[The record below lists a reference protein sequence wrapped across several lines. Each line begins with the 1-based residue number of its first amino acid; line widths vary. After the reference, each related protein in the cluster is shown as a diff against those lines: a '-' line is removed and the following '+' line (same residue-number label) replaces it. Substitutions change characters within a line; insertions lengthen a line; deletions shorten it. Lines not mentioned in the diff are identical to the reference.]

1 MSFERS
7 NVKVVLITV
16 FIGILVCV
24 GIVIYGTHKKGNSV
38 TYDRDKMLEQ
48 AHKFY
53 QEGDV
58 RKAISQME
66 YYCLNRDDVFDEEV
80 ELAGWYTE
88 LKDEANAVKTYKLA
102 VGMAEYGENEI
113 SVNEPFYHVTSDTVS
128 LKIEPVVGFTQNM
141 ELIFKGEDITPEGY
155 DIGKVNGIRDELTD
169 DKGCRTTP
177 WTEVDKS
184 KGSVILTGDM
194 NCAVWQFMNANGE
207 IENIEDLYFEEEE
220 DDEEPTEAEGENVL
234 CRVGSIEMTNRS
246 YSIMEIPEDA
256 VKCRVT
262 YADES
267 IDGRTF
273 SDIRGIIMFYGKM
286 LQGYSDSGASSCV
299 LPDLT
304 SGQTIVYEGGKWG
317 LYVNDTYM
325 QDLDI
330 APPAIY
336 DGAGIFMQG
345 DVCGKV
351 IVEEK
356 GERAVG
362 NMDAEYGIEFSL
374 SRGLSVGRRLGDA
387 VGMHFDYFSGDD
399 WAGGAGN
406 DFDGAY
412 PWSEMK
418 LCNIIDTGQETVV
431 VYQGQPGYS
440 DEGALG
446 NVMVEIPK
454 FYVKRIQTD
463 DTEQIWISG
472 TEHEGYVLDPVFMD
486 NGEEKDFAYIGAY
499 QGVSVDGSLVS
510 KAGLYPAVNMTYD
523 EMRTMARSNGEGY
536 RALGYNMYSAV
547 QKLFLVETGC
557 LDSTSLLAGEQD
569 LYYYSQIKD
578 YNNKNTAIA
587 IQSVQ
592 GSNKI
597 VVNDFYATEKLE
609 EGSSVVFLNASD
621 GWEALADAGG
631 PNGTDEIEV
640 KTDRKK
646 RDDEEE
652 DEGIEGGACREIT
665 SVEKDG
671 GHIEINFD
679 GDPIDIRAGETVIAS
694 YPSKTGKT
702 NEITYCTGF
711 IGENNGRHGFKYRN
725 IENLYG
731 GEMTM
736 LGADSYIKDGTFY
749 FTDGDGEESKLN
761 AFIPEQNMGLDGGIS
776 EHNNTNDICI
786 MKMSYDEEH
795 PTVMIPVEFGAS
807 VYNYYGD
814 YYYYKAADDEKEY
827 YLCVGDPMNS
837 KKAGGLF
844 EMRAIID
851 SDEFARYYC
860 GGRLMYR

>member
-7 NVKVVLITV
+7 NVRIVLITV
-16 FIGILVCV
+16 LIGVLVCV
-24 GIVIYGTHKKGNSV
+24 GIVVYGTHKKGKSV
-38 TYDRDKMLEQ
+38 TFNRDEMLEH

-53 QEGDV
+53 EEGDIK
-58 RKAISQME
+58 KAVTQME
-66 YYCLNRDDVFDEEV
+66 YYCLNRDDVFEEEI
-80 ELAGWYTE
+80 ELAGWYKE
-88 LKDEANAVKTYKLA
+88 LGDEVNAIKTYKLA
-102 VGMAEYGENEI
+102 VGMADYAENEI
-113 SVNEPFYHVTSDTVS
+113 SANEPFYHVGSDSVS
-128 LKIEPVVGFTQNM
+128 FTIEPVVGFTQGM

-155 DIGKVNGIRDELTD
+155 DTGKVNGIRDELTD

-184 KGSVILTGDM
+184 KGKVIITGDM
-194 NCAVWQFMNANGE
+194 NCAVWQFMNAGGE
-207 IENIEDLYFEEEE
+207 ITNVEDLYYDE
-220 DDEEPTEAEGENVL
+220 DADEEEPTQEEGENVL
-234 CRVGSIEMTNRS
+234 CRLGSIELNNRS
-246 YSIMEIPEDA
+246 YSIMDIPEGA

-267 IDGRTF
+267 IDSRTF
-273 SDIRGIIMFYGKM
+273 SDNKGIMMFYGNM
-286 LQGYSDSGASSCV
+286 LQGYSDSGASSCK

-304 SGQTIVYEGGKWG
+304 SGQTIKYDDGKWE
-317 LYVNDTYM
+317 LYVNGTYM

-330 APPAIY
+330 VPPAIY

-362 NMDAEYGIEFSL
+362 NTDAEYGIEFST
-374 SRGLSVGRRLGDA
+374 SRGISVGRRLGDA
-387 VGMHFDYFSGDD
+387 VGMHFDYYADNE
-399 WAGGAGN
+399 WVGGSGN
-406 DFDGAY
+406 DFDLAY

-418 LCNIIDTGQETVV
+418 LCNIVSDENETVV
-431 VYQGQPGYS
+431 VYQGQPGFS
-440 DEGALG
+440 DDGSNG

-454 FYVKRIQTD
+454 FYVKRLQLG

-472 TEHEGYVLDPVFMD
+472 TEHNGYVIDPVFMD
-486 NGEEKDFAYIGAY
+486 NGEEKEYAYIGAY
-499 QGVSVDGSLVS
+499 PGVIEDDVLLS
-510 KAGLYPAVNMTYD
+510 KAGVYPSVNMSYD
-523 EMRTMARSNGEGY
+523 DMRTMARSNGEGY
-536 RALGYNMYSAV
+536 RALGYNMYSAI

-557 LDSTSLLAGEQD
+557 LDSTSLMAGEQD

-587 IQSVQ
+587 IQSMQ

-609 EGSSVVFLNASD
+609 EGTSVVFLNASD
-621 GWEALADAGG
+621 GWAALEDAGG
-631 PNGTDEIEV
+631 PNGTD
-640 KTDRKK
+640 KPKLRSDRN
-646 RDDEEE
+646 DDEEE
-652 DEGIEGGACREIT
+652 NEIEGGACREIT
-665 SVEKDG
+665 SVETDG

-679 GDPIDIRAGETVIAS
+679 GEPIDIRAGETVIAS

-702 NEITYCTGF
+702 GEISYCTGYL
-711 IGENNGRHGFKYRN
+711 ESNNGRHGFKYRN

-731 GEMTM
+731 SEMTM
-736 LGADSYIKDGTFY
+736 LGADSYIKDGTFC
-749 FTDGDGEESKLN
+749 FIDGDGEEQELD

-786 MKMSYDEEH
+786 KKMSYDEDH
-795 PTVMIPVEFGAS
+795 PTVMMPVEFGAS
-807 VYNYYGD
+807 VYSWYGD
-814 YYYYKAADDEKEY
+814 YYYYKSSDDKKEY

-851 SDEFARYYC
+851 SDDFARYYC
-860 GGRLMYR
+860 GGRIMFR